1 MMKMIATLNLRR
13 GVLLPIALFALLSVE
28 LQAQTME
35 NLADSASYAVGVNY
49 ATQTLAP
56 VLEQLSSQG
65 LALNHELV
73 ARAIADLI
81 VEGRSALMPDSVVQ
95 ATLLEF
101 QKLHVAA
108 ISQTVKA
115 QGELF
120 LAENAKKEEVK
131 VTSSGLQYTVIQKG
145 TGASPTAK
153 DSVQVRY
160 RGFLLDA
167 QVFDERMDSAGVTFR
182 LDGVI
187 KGWTEGLQMM
197 KEGGMMR
204 FFIPPNLAYGAR
216 SVGKLIRP
224 NETLV
229 FDVELVKVIPAGS

>member
-1 MMKMIATLNLRR
+1 MLKLRR
-13 GVLLPIALFALLSVE
+13 VLVLPVVLCALMGIE
-28 LQAQTME
+28 MKAQTMN
-35 NLADSASYAVGVNY
+35 NLSDSASYAIGVNY

-65 LALNHELV
+65 LPLNREMI

-81 VEGRSALMPDSVVQ
+81 IEGRSAQMPDSVVQ
-95 ATLLEF
+95 STLLEF
-101 QKLHVAA
+101 QKMHVAA

-115 QGELF
+115 QGEAF
-120 LAENAKKEEVK
+120 LEANAKQEGVM
-131 VTSSGLQYTVIQKG
+131 VTPSGLQYSVIEKG
-145 TGASPTAK
+145 TGATPSAT

-160 RGFLLDA
+160 KGYLLDSR
-167 QVFDERMDSAGVTFR
+167 VFDERMDSTGVTFR

-187 KGWTEGLQMM
+187 KGWTEGLQLM

-204 FFIPPNLAYGAR
+204 FFIPSELAYGTR
-216 SVGKLIRP
+216 SVGKMIRP

-229 FDVELVKVIPAGS
+229 FDVELIKVIPTGK